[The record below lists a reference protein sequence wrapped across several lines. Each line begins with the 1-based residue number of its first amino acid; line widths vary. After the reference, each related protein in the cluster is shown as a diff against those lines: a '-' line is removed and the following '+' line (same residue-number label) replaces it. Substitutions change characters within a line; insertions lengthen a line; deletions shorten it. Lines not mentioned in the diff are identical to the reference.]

1 MIKENIS
8 LVKHCYGFFF
18 SLAELKVRLNN
29 SNEFIIQHN
38 VFRRAASPLVN
49 QFLLEIGHCC
59 FFLHRIEL
67 VLCITYFLG
76 FSTSGSI

>member
-29 SNEFIIQHN
+29 SNEFIIQHT
-38 VFRRAASPLVN
+38 VTFSGG
-49 QFLLEIGHCC
+49 QLLP
-59 FFLHRIEL
+59 
-67 VLCITYFLG
+67 
-76 FSTSGSI
+76 S